1 MKAHSIPSFAR
12 ATRRLLASAA
22 RRRLAGAAAFLV
34 AGAVAGCTV
43 GPDYKRPVVTIPDT
57 YRGATA
63 PESAVA
69 DAGSIGDQ
77 AWWDV
82 FQDDQL
88 GELIRTALGQ
98 NLDLRIAA
106 TRILE
111 AQAQLGITRA
121 DQFPT
126 VDANASTSRARV
138 AKSVVPLPLNPYQRT
153 DFQLTATAAWEVD
166 FWGKYRRATEA
177 ARASLLASEWGRQ
190 AVAASLVSQVAS
202 AYFELRAFDRQLDV
216 ATRTLESRRESLR
229 LTEVTASGGATS
241 LVDVR
246 QAEQLVFNAAATIS
260 DLERQ
265 ISQQENYISVLLGRN
280 PSDVPRGAALEAQA
294 HLPEVPVG
302 LPSALIERRP
312 DIRQA
317 EEVLI
322 AANANIGVAKAA
334 YFPQISLTGTGGI
347 ESAALSALFTTP
359 AGLWSVGAGLTQP
372 VFNAGRIRSRVAL
385 SKAQQ
390 EEAVLAYQRTIQ
402 LSLREVSD
410 ALVGYR
416 KGRDFREQEQQLNGA
431 AADARRLADIRYRG
445 GATSYLE
452 VLDSDTRMFSAEL
465 GVTQAEL
472 NELLSLVQIYRAL
485 GGGWH

>member
-1 MKAHSIPSFAR
+1 
-12 ATRRLLASAA
+12 
-22 RRRLAGAAAFLV
+22 
-34 AGAVAGCTV
+34 
-43 GPDYKRPVVTIPDT
+43 
-57 YRGATA
+57 
-63 PESAVA
+63 
-69 DAGSIGDQ
+69 
-77 AWWDV
+77 
-82 FQDDQL
+82 
-88 GELIRTALGQ
+88 
-98 NLDLRIAA
+98 
-106 TRILE
+106 
-111 AQAQLGITRA
+111 
-121 DQFPT
+121 
-126 VDANASTSRARV
+126 
-138 AKSVVPLPLNPYQRT
+138 
-153 DFQLTATAAWEVD
+153 
-166 FWGKYRRATEA
+166 
-177 ARASLLASEWGRQ
+177 
-190 AVAASLVSQVAS
+190 
-202 AYFELRAFDRQLDV
+202 
-216 ATRTLESRRESLR
+216 LR

-485 GGGWH
+485 GGGWQ